1 MLEPATDAANAA
13 SARRRPKRKEKRAGD
28 FIFFLLQSR
37 VKNLVL
43 RDHLLLLTLFLF
55 FSFECDSTLLTP
67 SFVFPST
74 PSLSLPRRS
83 RAQGESLPVPEG
95 SERYA
100 QRLRGKSERVFFFL
114 LHPSSSIGRMRVG
127 NSPSLFSFSC
137 SSFPLPMPSTSKMQ
151 MARRSSKQQK
161 QLVLAALV
169 AGAALF
175 AASSAP
181 HGALATFVSSSSSA
195 SSSSSSSSPQ
205 QQLLSAPSTLL
216 NATTHKLELLVASLG
231 RLSPPW
237 LSQVVNE
244 AARRTHGLKRAE
256 EAKISSALG
265 SKTPPP
271 PQTTTTTT
279 SPAALPY
286 ASPPPDAWL
295 AADPCHAV
303 PSPCA
308 DTAPFTLSEVRPAR
322 ASASEGGGR
331 LPAPAHLAP
340 LTPTAPWSQVSGP
353 GGEFFSF
360 FPASFYCL
368 R

>member
-1 MLEPATDAANAA
+1 
-13 SARRRPKRKEKRAGD
+13 
-28 FIFFLLQSR
+28 
-37 VKNLVL
+37 
-43 RDHLLLLTLFLF
+43 
-55 FSFECDSTLLTP
+55 
-67 SFVFPST
+67 
-74 PSLSLPRRS
+74 
-83 RAQGESLPVPEG
+83 
-95 SERYA
+95 
-100 QRLRGKSERVFFFL
+100 
-114 LHPSSSIGRMRVG
+114 
-127 NSPSLFSFSC
+127 
-137 SSFPLPMPSTSKMQ
+137 MQ
-151 MARRSSKQQK
+151 MARRSKQQR

-181 HGALATFVSSSSSA
+181 HGASATFVA
-195 SSSSSSSSPQ
+195 PTLSSSSSSPQ

-265 SKTPPP
+265 GSKTPPP
-271 PQTTTTTT
+271 LQTTTTT

-353 GGEFFSF
+353 GGE
-360 FPASFYCL
+360 
-368 R
+368 